1 MLPTMDALF
10 IAELNERLFTHF
22 TGGRWR
28 VPLSQ
33 RHLPVHRASGV
44 RFGQIVCAE
53 PPDVTRALGD
63 LAQAGTPAPGGAMA
77 AALAALAG
85 PLAALRMEEGF
96 DDARVPALI
105 PDPPPG
111 TGPVVLMTA
120 ADMPL
125 LRIGEVL
132 IGLAGRGVIWKP
144 APRASASAHLLM
156 RHLGPMAA
164 GRLALLQ
171 GDHASGAA
179 LAAEAQGQLV
189 WASAAPLPS
198 GLLSRA
204 RTLG

>member
-1 MLPTMDALF
+1 MLTTMDALF

-33 RHLPVHRASGV
+33 RHLPVHRASGA

-53 PPDVTRALGD
+53 PPDVTRALSD
-63 LAQAGTPAPGGAMA
+63 LAQAGTPAPAGAMG
-77 AALAALAG
+77 AALAALAE
-85 PLAALRMEEGF
+85 PLAALRAEEGF
-96 DDARVPALI
+96 DDARAPALI

-111 TGPVVLMTA
+111 NAPVVLMTA

-132 IGLAGRGVIWKP
+132 IGLSGRGVIWKP

-171 GDHASGAA
+171 GDHASGVA
-179 LAAEAQGQLV
+179 LADAGQGKLV